1 MGFFDMFRRGA
12 PIAARGPLMDFL
24 DQQSAFLAQKGVYE
38 YARALAGPY
47 ANLVFREASFLV
59 ALGKA
64 RWQAF
69 PLALAM
75 VGEVVEGQLRPDAG
89 ERSRA
94 LLQGV
99 IGATLD
105 TLDRYPVPPE
115 LSAQEWSEARHALEH
130 DLNMIS
136 LHPVK
141 RAMDIPVRFV
151 DRYVAV
157 IPIHEK
163 LRGKDTPTIH
173 NYLKANLC
181 NIHEAFQR
189 RADLPALVA
198 ILTGPPAA

>member
-1 MGFFDMFRRGA
+1 MGFFDMFRRGGS
-12 PIAARGPLMDFL
+12 IAARQPLMDFL

-38 YARALAGPY
+38 YSRALAGPY
-47 ANLVFREASFLV
+47 ANLVFREDRFLT

-75 VGEVVEGQLRPDAG
+75 IGEVVEGQLRPVAG
-89 ERSRA
+89 ERRRA
-94 LLQGV
+94 LLQGL

-105 TLDRYPVPPE
+105 TFDRYPVPPE
-115 LSAQEWSEARHALEH
+115 LSPQEWSEARHGLEH
-130 DLNMIS
+130 DLNTVG
-136 LHPVK
+136 LRPVK
-141 RAMDIPVRFV
+141 RAMDIPARFI

-163 LRGKDTPTIH
+163 LRSKDTPTIQ

-181 NIHEAFQR
+181 HIHELFLR
-189 RADLPALVA
+189 RADSAALVE
-198 ILTGPPAA
+198 ILTGPS